1 MQGQPIPGGSC
12 PILPLQLCIIW
23 ATAEEGAVTKLARD
37 VWFAALIVQ
46 FWRCKNKPGQPYRPS
61 PRGFRIADI
70 AKVLGVEETKLRGSL
85 QQLDQAGI
93 LRITEKG
100 PWFATD
106 LADLSIPDSIRVRI
120 HTMFDQLGSSHEPR
134 FGVYT
139 FYRLLAVIQCR

>member
-12 PILPLQLCIIW
+12 PILPMQLCIIW
-23 ATAEEGAVTKLARD
+23 AATQEGALTKLARD

-61 PRGFRIADI
+61 PRGFRIADM
-70 AKVLGVEETKLRGSL
+70 AKVLGVQETKLRGPL
-85 QQLDQAGI
+85 EQLDQAGI

-120 HTMFDQLGSSHEPR
+120 HTMFDQLHPN
-134 FGVYT
+134 
-139 FYRLLAVIQCR
+139 